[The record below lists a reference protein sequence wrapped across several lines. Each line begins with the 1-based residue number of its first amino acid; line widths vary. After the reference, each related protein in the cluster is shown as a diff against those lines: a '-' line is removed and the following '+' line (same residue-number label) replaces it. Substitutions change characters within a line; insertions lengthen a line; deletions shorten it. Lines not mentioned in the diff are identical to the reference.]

1 VDTNY
6 NWRCDV
12 KRWQGVTTRGLSI
25 IGKVLAE
32 NKALAR
38 EEIKRQLEKPGRKG
52 ALDQWVHHGSRVK
65 EVK

>member
-1 VDTNY
+1 
-6 NWRCDV
+6 V